1 MTLDA
6 ADVVV
11 VGSGAFGASAA
22 YHLARFG
29 AHVAVLERAGLA
41 SQTSPRAAGLTS
53 QVRASP
59 ALTRLARRAVAKL
72 AAFTGETGEPLRFT
86 QSGAL
91 KIART
96 ERDAEQLAHEVARGG
111 AAGVPIDFVSVAEAR
126 QRLPIL
132 GERDIVAV
140 TWSPT
145 DCNVEPSE
153 LPLGYCRAAEKLG
166 AVLLP
171 HTPATGFEIGP
182 RGVEGVRTPSGTIAT
197 RVVVDAAGAWAR
209 LVAASL
215 GTALPVV
222 PTRHQLLITE
232 PIPGVGPEFPIARV
246 IDANVYVRHERG
258 GLMLGGYE
266 PDPVQLDMA
275 ALPPS
280 FDVAELPLDIEVL
293 WRLARSVSAQFP
305 IFQDP
310 TLRIAEHRGGLPTIT
325 ADDRYLVGPLPGV
338 AGAWVMS
345 GCCVGGL
352 SISPALGEA
361 LAEWIVDGAPALD
374 LSEISTARFAG
385 RELDEAE
392 LRERC
397 RRAYAT
403 HYRASS
409 EPP

>member
-1 MTLDA
+1 VIA
-6 ADVVV
+6 SADVVV

-22 YHLARFG
+22 YHLARRG
-29 AHVAVLERAGLA
+29 ARVAVLERAALA
-41 SQTSPRAAGLTS
+41 SQTSPRAAGLSS
-53 QVRASP
+53 QVRATP
-59 ALTRLARRAVAKL
+59 ALTKLAQRAVAKL
-72 AAFTGETGEPLRFT
+72 SRFTDETGQPLRFT

-96 ERDAEQLAHEVARGG
+96 ERDAEQLAREVARG
-111 AAGVPIDFVSVAEAR
+111 AAVGVPIEFVSVAEAR
-126 QRLPIL
+126 RRLPIL
-132 GERDIVAV
+132 GERGIVAV

-153 LPLGYCRAAEKLG
+153 LPIGYCRAAAKLG

-171 HTPATGFEIGP
+171 HTPATGFEIGAG
-182 RGVEGVRTPSGTIAT
+182 GVEAVRTPAGTIAT
-197 RVVVDAAGAWAR
+197 RAVVDAAGAWAR
-209 LVAASL
+209 LVA
-215 GTALPVV
+215 TALGGALAVV

-266 PDPVQLDMA
+266 SDPLQVDVA
-275 ALPPS
+275 ALPAA

-293 WRLARSVSAQFP
+293 WRLAHSVREQFP

-310 TLRIAEHRGGLPTIT
+310 ALRIAEHRGGLPTLT
-325 ADDRYLVGPLPGV
+325 VDDRYVAGPLPGV
-338 AGAWVMS
+338 AGAWVMG

-352 SISPALGEA
+352 SVAPALGEA
-361 LAEWIVDGAPALD
+361 IAEWVVDGTPTLD
-374 LSEISTARFAG
+374 LADIAPARFAG
-385 RELDEAE
+385 DGIDEVA

-403 HYRASS
+403 HYRS
-409 EPP
+409 

>member
-1 MTLDA
+1 MITA

-22 YHLARFG
+22 YHLARRG
-29 AHVAVLERAGLA
+29 ARVVVLERAALA
-41 SQTSPRAAGLTS
+41 SQTSPRAAGLSS
-53 QVRASP
+53 QVRATP
-59 ALTRLARRAVAKL
+59 ALTKLAQRAVAKL
-72 AAFTGETGEPLRFT
+72 ATFTADTGQPLRFT

-96 ERDAEQLAHEVARGG
+96 ERDAEQLDREVARGA
-111 AAGVPIDFVSVAEAR
+111 AAGVPIELVSVAEAR
-126 QRLPIL
+126 RRLPIL
-132 GERDIVAV
+132 GERGIVAV

-153 LPLGYCRAAEKLG
+153 LPIGYCRAAEKLG

-171 HTPATGFEIGP
+171 HTPATGFAIGP
-182 RGVEGVRTPSGTIAT
+182 GGVEGVRTPGGTIAT
-197 RVVVDAAGAWAR
+197 RAVVDAAGAWAR
-209 LVAASL
+209 VLATAL
-215 GTALPVV
+215 GGALPVV

-232 PIPGVGPEFPIARV
+232 PIAGVGPEFPIARV

-266 PDPVQLDMA
+266 AEPLQPDLA
-275 ALPPS
+275 ALGPS
-280 FDVAELPLDIEVL
+280 FEMADLPLDIEVL
-293 WRLARSVSAQFP
+293 WRLARSVREQFP

-310 TLRIAEHRGGLPTIT
+310 AIRIAEHRGGLPTLT
-325 ADDRYLVGPLPGV
+325 TDDRYLAGPLPGV

-352 SISPALGEA
+352 SVAPALGEA
-361 LAEWIVDGAPALD
+361 IAEWILDGRPALD
-374 LSEISTARFAG
+374 LGEISPGRFAG
-385 RELDEAE
+385 RDLDEAG

-397 RRAYAT
+397 RQAYAS
-403 HYRASS
+403 HYRS
-409 EPP
+409 

>member
-1 MTLDA
+1 VITS

-22 YHLARFG
+22 YHLARRG
-29 AHVAVLERAGLA
+29 LRVAVLERAALA

-53 QVRASP
+53 QVRATP
-59 ALTRLARRAVAKL
+59 ALTRLAQRAVAKL
-72 AAFTGETGEPLRFT
+72 AAFTEETGQPLRFT

-96 ERDAEQLAHEVARGG
+96 ERDAEQLSREVARGVDV
-111 AAGVPIDFVSVAEAR
+111 GVPIELVSVAEAQR
-126 QRLPIL
+126 RLPIL
-132 GERDIVAV
+132 GERGIVAV

-171 HTPATGFEIGP
+171 HTAATGFEIGP
-182 RGVEGVRTPSGTIAT
+182 RGVEGVRTASGTIAT
-197 RVVVDAAGAWAR
+197 RAVVDAAGAWAR
-209 LVAASL
+209 LVASAL
-215 GTALPVV
+215 GAPLPVV

-232 PIPGVGPEFPIARV
+232 PIAGVGPHFPIARV
-246 IDANVYVRHERG
+246 IDANVYVRHEHG

-266 PDPVQLDMA
+266 PDPLQPET
-275 ALPPS
+275 LPD
-280 FDVAELPLDIEVL
+280 DVAALPLDIGVL
-293 WRLARSVSAQFP
+293 WRLAESVREQFP

-310 TLRIAEHRGGLPTIT
+310 ATRVAEHRGGLPTLTI
-325 ADDRYLVGPLPGV
+325 DDRYLVGPLPGV
-338 AGAWVMS
+338 TGAWVMS

-352 SISPALGEA
+352 SVSPALGEA
-361 LAEWIVDGAPALD
+361 IAQWIVDGAPALD
-374 LSEISTARFAG
+374 CSDISPARFGAPV
-385 RELDEAE
+385 DEAL

-397 RRAYAT
+397 RHAYAT
-403 HYRASS
+403 HYRAAAAR
-409 EPP
+409 

>member
-1 MTLDA
+1 MIVS

-22 YHLARFG
+22 YHLVRRG
-29 AHVAVLERAGLA
+29 LRVAVLERAALA

-53 QVRASP
+53 QVRATP
-59 ALTRLARRAVAKL
+59 ALTTLARRAVTKL
-72 AAFTGETGEPLRFT
+72 AAFSDETGQPLRFT

-96 ERDAEQLAHEVARGG
+96 ERDAEQLALEVTRGV
-111 AAGVPIDFVSVAEAR
+111 AAGIPIDFVSVAEAR
-126 QRLPIL
+126 RRLPIL
-132 GERDIVAV
+132 GERGIVAI

-182 RGVEGVRTPSGTIAT
+182 RGVEGVKTPRGTIAT
-197 RVVVDAAGAWAR
+197 RAVVDAAGGWAR
-209 LVAASL
+209 LVATALGAS
-215 GTALPVV
+215 LPVV
-222 PTRHQLLITE
+222 PTRHQLLITA
-232 PIPGVGPEFPIARV
+232 PIPGVTPAFPIARV

-266 PDPVQLDMA
+266 PDPMQLD
-275 ALPPS
+275 ALPS
-280 FDVAELPLDIEVL
+280 DVAELPLDIEVL
-293 WRLARSVSAQFP
+293 WRLARSVSDQFP

-310 TLRIAEHRGGLPTIT
+310 SIRVAEHRGGIPTMSM
-325 ADDRYLVGPLPGV
+325 DDRYIVGPVTGV

-352 SISPALGEA
+352 SVSPALGEA
-361 LAEWIVDGAPALD
+361 IAEWIVDGAPKLD
-374 LSEISTARFAG
+374 LSEISPARFAG
-385 RELDEAE
+385 RDVDEVA
-392 LRERC
+392 LREHC
-397 RRAYAT
+397 RHAYAT
-403 HYRASS
+403 HYRASGGLA
-409 EPP
+409 